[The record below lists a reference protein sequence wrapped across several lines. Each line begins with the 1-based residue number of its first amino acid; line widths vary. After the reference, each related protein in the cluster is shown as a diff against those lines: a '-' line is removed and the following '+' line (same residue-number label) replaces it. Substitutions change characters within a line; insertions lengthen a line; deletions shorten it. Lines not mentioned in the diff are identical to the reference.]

1 MQGDNKISSIE
12 LFDRLFENNEGKPFE
27 ASDAISIIR
36 LVAEELTENR
46 TSGFLSYCISVWNN
60 SSVAEKGIVPVD
72 LSNLRGFSVDSSSI
86 FKGARSFG
94 TRDAYIWISLIE
106 LYFNK
111 NSGKGRLLD
120 YYLKNKHLML
130 NKNGCTDC
138 EGKLNYKVMSISKI
152 LEATLSPIEEKI
164 EKKEEEKPE
173 ILLNDNKQSAV
184 SSQQSAGGSQQSAA
198 SSQQSAGG
206 SQQVAE
212 NKLIIEE
219 IEKEKALSKKMR
231 EEAELL
237 LKEAKEARE
246 GAIRY
251 FDEQAKEIEKKKKEI
266 IEKTEE
272 ECSKYREEQ
281 KKLSE
286 MRQDESSEHY
296 HIDRTEIKDGI
307 TQAREELNKINFSL
321 GKIIDSVQAQSIDN
335 IYRQYS
341 YLYFTICDIHSFY
354 SQQNDVQAKKFCN
367 NLESFMEIIEE
378 SLAEYGILA
387 IRTNEGS
394 MFQGKFHK
402 VAGADD
408 FNPKSSVIKK
418 SLRAGFIWDDV
429 VKEKELVEIED
440 ISE

>member
-12 LFDRLFENNEGKPFE
+12 LFDRLFENNEGKIFE
-27 ASDAISIIR
+27 AGDAISIIR

-152 LEATLSPIEEKI
+152 LEATLSPIEEKN

-173 ILLNDNKQSAV
+173 ILLNDDKQPAG
-184 SSQQSAGGSQQSAA
+184 SSQQSAGS
-198 SSQQSAGG
+198 

-219 IEKEKALSKKMR
+219 IEREKAISKKMR
-231 EEAELL
+231 EDAELL

-272 ECSKYREEQ
+272 ECRKYREEQ

-378 SLAEYGILA
+378 NLAEYGILA

-408 FNPKSSVIKK
+408 FNPRSSVIKK